1 MSGAERRDWTVSGMD
16 CAACT
21 LKVTKAVE
29 RLPGVSG
36 VKVALM
42 SERLSLDLEPA
53 STDPAE
59 IEAIVK
65 RLGYGIAQRGASSP
79 ENTLDAPKK
88 AHTHGADCEGYDHD
102 HADHGHDQRAGGPL
116 EE

>member
-29 RLPGVSG
+29 CLPGVSG

-42 SERLSLDLEPA
+42 SERLSLDL
-53 STDPAE
+53 
-59 IEAIVK
+59 VG
-65 RLGYGIAQRGASSP
+65 R
-79 ENTLDAPKK
+79 
-88 AHTHGADCEGYDHD
+88 
-102 HADHGHDQRAGGPL
+102 GPL
-116 EE
+116 LLLQLAGLVCLPCHGS

>member
-65 RLGYGIAQRGASSP
+65 RLGCRASP
-79 ENTLDAPKK
+79 R
-88 AHTHGADCEGYDHD
+88 
-102 HADHGHDQRAGGPL
+102 QGPSL
-116 EE
+116 SS